1 MCAVPCAKEESLKG
15 KWISLG
21 FLEAPIIS
29 DYKNPKPWGKGV
41 TCSACPCILHV
52 GHTVVVLSLHFTLP
66 QCSSARQGAHSYF
79 HTQIFQ
85 WKIHLRSVFK
95 QTLMKIQDARKSKD
109 MLSRI
114 FGILESLD
122 QHNLNKFFVGK
133 MRDLAGI
140 CFLCCVLCFTE
151 KLCYEG
157 GMLHFPIRG
166 FQSLSVLEVPLMAC
180 FSKLPLH
187 LLPVFNRSLLPFLGI
202 F

>member
-1 MCAVPCAKEESLKG
+1 MWLVQPVPASFMLAIQLLCCLC
-15 KWISLG
+15 
-21 FLEAPIIS
+21 
-29 DYKNPKPWGKGV
+29 
-41 TCSACPCILHV
+41 T
-52 GHTVVVLSLHFTLP
+52 LHFHSVHLLGKVLIVTFTLRHF
-66 QCSSARQGAHSYF
+66 SGKFTFILYLNRH
-79 HTQIFQ
+79 
-85 WKIHLRSVFK
+85 WWRLRMCV
-95 QTLMKIQDARKSKD
+95 IARKNKD